1 MDNEL
6 SDMKTARDENTF
18 MSQLGMLCKEMD
30 PVIKELK
37 EACELLKSTHSK
49 WLAAQKKTN

>member
-1 MDNEL
+1 
-6 SDMKTARDENTF
+6 MKTARDENTF

-49 WLAAQKKTN
+49 WLAAQQKTN